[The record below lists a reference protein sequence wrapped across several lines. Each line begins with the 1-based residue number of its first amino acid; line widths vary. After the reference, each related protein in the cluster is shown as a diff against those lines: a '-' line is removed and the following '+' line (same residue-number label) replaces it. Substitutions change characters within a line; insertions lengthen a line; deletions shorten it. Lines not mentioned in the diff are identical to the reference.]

1 MHQQQIIG
9 QNQNLFYPNY
19 GPPQVQNTNPQL
31 INNQLQL
38 QRQLQLQQNMQRNQ
52 QLQNIHNPQ
61 HLQKVQNIHNNQL
74 YNAQK
79 LQQTQFL
86 QNNQNLQQAHK
97 IQNPQNIYN
106 LQPNQN
112 FIPKQVVLGQDLRKT
127 SNINHL
133 QKNQINQPHA
143 LNQTVIQ
150 NMQQHPNPPQAQ
162 ILRNTGKNQIPLPN
176 NKLDLKLNSNSDAI
190 STKSNHK
197 KNNNTNNP
205 QHYQQQQN
213 EQLKKEEH
221 NHINN
226 EPIIENLKNT
236 AILTTNDNLNNKNQ
250 NKVQPKYQ
258 IQNNLAKKSATFM
271 TVNSLANLPY
281 NAYPQ
286 AEFSS
291 QHFFN
296 ICGYGSNSYN
306 GKIKSYNEDMAKIII
321 NYPKPVIINNKT
333 ISPNISY
340 FGVFDGHGG
349 DKCSKFLKENFD
361 SILFNSPNFPVNPIE
376 SIREAFKNAE
386 IQFSQ
391 KAIQNG
397 KLVDKSGSCALIA
410 LIINDIL
417 YAINLGDS
425 RALYSRD
432 SGKEYYQITRDHKPN
447 DEKEKS
453 RIEKMGGKVYYANKT
468 IINGVEVTLKEENY
482 GKGFTFPYRLAHCG
496 LAVSF
501 FI

>member
-1 MHQQQIIG
+1 MYQQQIIG
-9 QNQNLFYPNY
+9 QNKALLYPNY
-19 GPPQVQNTNPQL
+19 GIPLAQNTNPQL
-31 INNQLQL
+31 INNQQRL
-38 QRQLQLQQNMQRNQ
+38 QRQFLLQQNMQRNQ
-52 QLQNIHNPQ
+52 QLQNIHNAQ
-61 HLQKVQNIHNNQL
+61 QLQKVQNNQL
-74 YNAQK
+74 LNAQK
-79 LQQTQFL
+79 LQQTQFP
-86 QNNQNLQQAHK
+86 QNNQNLQQARK
-97 IQNPQNIYN
+97 NQNPQNMYN
-106 LQPNQN
+106 IQPNLN
-112 FIPKQVVLGQDLRKT
+112 FMPKQVVLGQDFRKT
-127 SNINHL
+127 PNIN
-133 QKNQINQPHA
+133 NQPQV
-143 LNQTVIQ
+143 LNQTVIK
-150 NMQQHPNPPQAQ
+150 NIQQQPNPPQPQ
-162 ILRNTGKNQIPLPN
+162 IFRNAAKNQKLVN
-176 NKLDLKLNSNSDAI
+176 NKLDFKHNSNSDAI

-205 QHYQQQQN
+205 QHYQQQQI
-213 EQLKKEEH
+213 EQQKKEEN

-226 EPIIENLKNT
+226 KPINENLKNT
-236 AILTTNDNLNNKNQ
+236 AILTNNDNPNNKNQ
-250 NKVQPKYQ
+250 NKVQPKLQ
-258 IQNNLAKKSATFM
+258 MQNNLGKKSATFM

-286 AEFSS
+286 AEYSS
-291 QHFFN
+291 NQFFN

-321 NYPKPVIINNKT
+321 NYPKQVIINNNP

-361 SILFNSPNFPVNPIE
+361 SILFNSPNFPINPIE

-453 RIEKMGGKVYYANKT
+453 RIEKVGGKVYYANKT
-468 IINGVEVTLKEENY
+468 TINGVKVTLKEEEY

-501 FI
+501 LFNILGCKNYR